1 MSNVTSL
8 NGAEVHTGEPVAETV
23 ALAKRIMEMAEAGE
37 ITSLS
42 LAHLNSD
49 STVGYGFAG
58 PEVTYGLLGCLT
70 AQVSAMSECLIN
82 RIEITP

>member
-8 NGAEVHTGEPVAETV
+8 NGAEVHTGEPDPETV
-23 ALAKRIMEMAEAGE
+23 QLAKPIMEMADSGE

-42 LAHLNSD
+42 LAHLNADHS
-49 STVGYGFAG
+49 VGHAFAG

-70 AQVSAMSECLIN
+70 AQVSAMAAKPYKPRGS
-82 RIEITP
+82 